1 MRLCNGSSRMMM
13 LAMLLLSTAAA
24 GLNPLSQP
32 VQRVD
37 VGSGNNIVLHVPTD
51 DAIMEAVMQKGH
63 KMALEAGEELYDQVM
78 EEFVTSNI
86 GPAYWAQLW
95 PSALALGRDI
105 LQRPS
110 LFPSERQQPVLELGC
125 GLGLASICAAKAG
138 AIRVIA
144 TDIEPWA
151 LDFAAAN
158 AAENEIAV
166 GASRFSAQRLD
177 WADPANSSAT
187 SEAQSY
193 GTVLAADVVCAS
205 AGDRTRRLLGSA
217 ASRSF

>member
-1 MRLCNGSSRMMM
+1 M

-95 PSALALGRDI
+95 PSALALGLIYYNGLRSF
-105 LQRPS
+105 RASVNNPCWN
-110 LFPSERQQPVLELGC
+110 LG
-125 GLGLASICAAKAG
+125 
-138 AIRVIA
+138 V
-144 TDIEPWA
+144 
-151 LDFAAAN
+151 
-158 AAENEIAV
+158 
-166 GASRFSAQRLD
+166 
-177 WADPANSSAT
+177 
-187 SEAQSY
+187 
-193 GTVLAADVVCAS
+193 AS
-205 AGDRTRRLLGSA
+205 AWLPFVLQKQV
-217 ASRSF
+217 RSV